1 MGNLCENQQKI
12 YAAYR
17 VANLL
22 GVYEDCSPNGFYQR
36 WKQKNAFMKEQAETY
51 GLGSARG
58 FIDDIEQIVDHR
70 RAESEWKNEDAWK
83 NGTAAFGARYLTPE
97 MHLDY
102 ELKSIQL
109 AFATYKG
116 EMVGNHKC
124 HVYTKDEKRAFYEK
138 NQDLFTRYHGDLFP
152 YEEVDLIIEKWLK
165 MQEYQELIRAVI
177 AKSYSSETDE
187 SELLISRTNTEN
199 VSGVEMDD
207 ATQWS
212 TEFEAIWNLMQEE
225 QHQREDESCPEE
237 PESESRIGNGGRC
250 YHVSSLRGD
259 DANDGTECH
268 PLKSLYAIN
277 RLDLQPGDQVL
288 LERGSVF
295 EGQFLHLNVQG
306 TKERPIY
313 VGAYGKGARPLM
325 RTNGQGIWYQ
335 DYGTELDA
343 PTHVYKGYV
352 SSAVLLYDC
361 EYVTVENLEIT
372 NCGGVFGEEYSAP
385 HKMNRTGVAGIAK
398 NCGTLHDIHLNNL
411 YIHDVE
417 GNVYDKHMNNGGIYF
432 TCLKPDEEE
441 KTGVAR
447 YENVSVRGCH
457 LKRTSRWGIAIG
469 YSYKCKEFM
478 MAELSDELFEKYGHH
493 NIYIADNYV
502 DEIGGDGITVMYA
515 MKPLVEYNS
524 GDSCAL
530 EMNDHYYSEPE
541 NRGGKVAAGIWPW
554 KCKDALLTYN
564 EMRDMRLNQ
573 DSMAWDAD
581 SGDGT
586 LYQYN
591 YSRLNEGG
599 CVMFCLE
606 EAIHNEFR
614 YNVSMDDLGGTI
626 SPSGNPDAWIHHNV
640 FYHRAEVPFVRAR
653 MDDGRYTA
661 EENEFHQI

>member
-1 MGNLCENQQKI
+1 MGKLCENQQKI

-36 WKQKNAFMKEQAETY
+36 WKQKNAFMKAQAEEF
-51 GLGSARG
+51 GIGSTDH
-58 FIDDIEQIVDHR
+58 FIDAVERTVDQR
-70 RAESEWKNEDAWK
+70 RAETEWKNADAWK

-97 MHLDY
+97 MYLDY

-124 HVYTKDEKRAFYEK
+124 HVYTEDEKRAFYDV
-138 NQDLFTRYHGDLFP
+138 NQDLFTRYHGDLFS

-165 MQEYQELIRAVI
+165 VQEYQDIIESVVANTHLNETTVNEISAQDVSDEKSDNAVRWI
-177 AKSYSSETDE
+177 
-187 SELLISRTNTEN
+187 
-199 VSGVEMDD
+199 
-207 ATQWS
+207 
-212 TEFEAIWNLMQEE
+212 TEFEKIWNQMQEE
-225 QHQREDESCPEE
+225 KRLREDKSCQEE
-237 PESESRIGNGGRC
+237 TKSESSIGNGGRC
-250 YHVSSLRGD
+250 YYVSSLHGD
-259 DANDGTECH
+259 DANNGAEDQ
-268 PLKSLYAIN
+268 PLKSLYAVN

-295 EGQFLHLNVQG
+295 ENQFLHLNVQG
-306 TKERPIY
+306 TKEQPIY
-313 VGAYGKGARPLM
+313 IGAYGNGAKPLIQ
-325 RTNGQGIWYQ
+325 TNGQGIWYQ
-335 DYGTELDA
+335 NYGNELDA
-343 PTHVYKGYV
+343 PTHVYRGYV

-361 EYVTVENLEIT
+361 EYLTVENLEIS
-372 NCGGVFGEEYSAP
+372 NKGGVFGETYSAP

-398 NCGTLHDIHLNNL
+398 NRGTLHEIHLSNL

-432 TCLKPDEEE
+432 TCLKPEAEE

-457 LKRTSRWGIAIG
+457 LKRTSRWGIAVG

-478 MAELSDELFEKYGHH
+478 TAELPDELFERYGHH

-502 DEIGGDGITVMYA
+502 EEIGGDGITVMYA

-530 EMNDHYYSEPE
+530 EMNDRYYTEPE
-541 NRGGKVAAGIWPW
+541 DRAGKVAAGIWPW

-606 EAIHNEFR
+606 EAINNVFP
-614 YNVSMDDLGGTI
+614 YNVSVDDLGGLI

-640 FYHRAEVPFVRAR
+640 FYHRAEVPFVRPH
-653 MDDGRYTA
+653 MDDGKYVA
-661 EENEFHQI
+661 EENEIHLI

>member
-398 NCGTLHDIHLNNL
+398 NRGTLHEIHLNNL

>member
-1 MGNLCENQQKI
+1 MGKLCENQQEI

-36 WKQKNAFMKEQAETY
+36 WKQKNAFMKAQAEEF
-51 GLGSARG
+51 GIGSTDH
-58 FIDDIEQIVDHR
+58 FIDDVERIVDQR
-70 RAESEWKNEDAWK
+70 RAETEWKNADAWK

-97 MHLDY
+97 MYLDY

-124 HVYTKDEKRAFYEK
+124 HVYTEDEKRAFYDA
-138 NQDLFTRYHGDLFP
+138 NQDLFTRYHGDLFS

-165 MQEYQELIRAVI
+165 VQEYQDIIESVVANTHLNETTVNEISAQDVSDEKSDNAV
-177 AKSYSSETDE
+177 
-187 SELLISRTNTEN
+187 
-199 VSGVEMDD
+199 
-207 ATQWS
+207 QWI
-212 TEFEAIWNLMQEE
+212 TEFEKIWNQMQEE
-225 QHQREDESCPEE
+225 KRLREDKSCPEE
-237 PESESRIGNGGRC
+237 TKSESSIGNCGHC
-250 YHVSSLRGD
+250 YYVSSIHGD
-259 DANDGTECH
+259 DA
-268 PLKSLYAIN
+268 
-277 RLDLQPGDQVL
+277 
-288 LERGSVF
+288 
-295 EGQFLHLNVQG
+295 
-306 TKERPIY
+306 
-313 VGAYGKGARPLM
+313 
-325 RTNGQGIWYQ
+325 
-335 DYGTELDA
+335 DYGNELDA
-343 PTHVYKGYV
+343 PTHVYRGYV

-361 EYVTVENLEIT
+361 EYLTVENLEIS
-372 NCGGVFGEEYSAP
+372 NKGGVFGETYSAP

-398 NCGTLHDIHLNNL
+398 NRGTLHEIHLSNL

-432 TCLKPDEEE
+432 TCLKPEAEE

-457 LKRTSRWGIAIG
+457 LKRTSRWGIAVG

-478 MAELSDELFEKYGHH
+478 TAELPDELFERYGHH

-502 DEIGGDGITVMYA
+502 EEIGGDGITVMYA

-530 EMNDHYYSEPE
+530 EMNDRYYTESED
-541 NRGGKVAAGIWPW
+541 RAGKVAAGIWPW

-591 YSRLNEGG
+591 YSHLNEGG

-614 YNVSMDDLGGTI
+614 YNVSVDDLGGLI

-640 FYHRAEVPFVRAR
+640 FYHRAEVPFVRPH
-653 MDDGRYTA
+653 MDDGKYVA
-661 EENEFHQI
+661 EENEIHLI

>member
-1 MGNLCENQQKI
+1 MGKLCENQQKI
-12 YAAYR
+12 CVAYR

-36 WKQKNAFMKEQAETY
+36 WKQKNAFMKEQAEEF
-51 GLGSARG
+51 GIGSTDN
-58 FIDDIEQIVDHR
+58 FIDVVEQIVDQR
-70 RAESEWKNEDAWK
+70 RAETEWKNAEAWK
-83 NGTAAFGARYLTPE
+83 NGTTAFGARYLTPA

-116 EMVGNHKC
+116 EMVGNYKC
-124 HVYTKDEKRAFYEK
+124 HVYTEDEKRAFYDA

-165 MQEYQELIRAVI
+165 VQEYQDIIEQVAKADCECPLYAV
-177 AKSYSSETDE
+177 
-187 SELLISRTNTEN
+187 
-199 VSGVEMDD
+199 
-207 ATQWS
+207 
-212 TEFEAIWNLMQEE
+212 WNQMQED
-225 QHQREDESCPEE
+225 QRQREDKSRPEE
-237 PESESRIGNGGRC
+237 AENESSIGNIGRC
-250 YHVSSLRGD
+250 YYVSSIHGD
-259 DANDGTECH
+259 DTNEGTEDQ
-268 PLKSLYAIN
+268 PLKSLYAVN
-277 RLDLQPGDQVL
+277 RLKLKPGDQVL
-288 LERGSVF
+288 LERDSVF

-306 TKERPIY
+306 TKEHPIY
-313 VGAYGKGARPLM
+313 IGAYGTGEKPLIQ
-325 RTNGQGIWYQ
+325 TDGQGIWYQ
-335 DYGTELDA
+335 DYGNELDA
-343 PTHVYKGYV
+343 PTHVYRGYV

-361 EYVTVENLEIT
+361 EYLTVENLEIS
-372 NCGGVFGEEYSAP
+372 NKGGVFGETYSAP

-398 NCGTLHDIHLNNL
+398 NRGTLHEIHLNNL
-411 YIHDVE
+411 YIHDIE

-432 TCLKPDEEE
+432 TCLKPDKEE

-457 LKRTSRWGIAIG
+457 LKRISRWGIAVG

-478 MAELSDELFEKYGHH
+478 RAELSDELFEKYGHH

-502 DEIGGDGITVMYA
+502 EEIGGDGITVMYT

-530 EMNDHYYSEPE
+530 EMNDRYYSEPG

-614 YNVSMDDLGGTI
+614 YNVSVDDLGGTI

-653 MDDGRYTA
+653 MDDGKYNA
-661 EENEFHQI
+661 EDNEFYLVK